1 MKRDEGTTQNEI
13 RVLIDPLLKFMA
25 LRRVINFWRVIKI
38 LLGIVY
44 FAGESCFLLL
54 GAYFSTLI
62 SKFIKTNF
70 KRELFETHKSYV
82 DNI

>member
-1 MKRDEGTTQNEI
+1 MKRDKGTTQNEI

-44 FAGESCFLLL
+44 FAGESFVLLT
-54 GAYFSTLI
+54 GADPLKYMKS
-62 SKFIKTNF
+62 NF
-70 KRELFETHKSYV
+70 KRELF
-82 DNI
+82 